1 MFMNRKTD
9 YALRI
14 IRALTDQK
22 RHTASDLAGNE
33 QIPLAFTYKI
43 LKRLSRAGIISL
55 ERGPGGGCRLQ
66 ADLKRIS
73 LYDLILIMEG
83 EADMTA
89 CMTGHYD
96 CSWRKSHGICKIH
109 LNLMAVQKE
118 INQKLQSKSLWDI
131 IGKTT

>member
-22 RHTASDLAGNE
+22 RHTAADLAENE

-43 LKRLSRAGIISL
+43 LKQLARADIINL
-55 ERGPGGGCRLQ
+55 ERGPGGGCLLQ
-66 ADLKRIS
+66 ADLKQVS

-89 CMTGHYD
+89 CMNGHYD
-96 CSWRKSHGICKIH
+96 CSWRRNHGICKIH
-109 LNLMAVQKE
+109 LNLLAIQQE
-118 INQKLQSKSLWDI
+118 INQKLRSKSLWDI

>member
-1 MFMNRKTD
+1 MFMNKKTD

-14 IRALTDQK
+14 IRALTDQN
-22 RHTASDLAGNE
+22 RHTAAELAGNE

-43 LKRLSRAGIISL
+43 LKQLSRAGIISL
-55 ERGPGGGCRLQ
+55 ERGPGGGCSLQ
-66 ADLKRIS
+66 TDLKQIS
-73 LYDLILIMEG
+73 LILIMEG

-89 CMTGHYD
+89 CMNGHYD

>member
-1 MFMNRKTD
+1 MFMNKKTD

-14 IRALTDQK
+14 IRALTDQN
-22 RHTASDLAGNE
+22 RHTAAELAGNG

-43 LKRLSRAGIISL
+43 LKQLSRAGIISL
-55 ERGPGGGCRLQ
+55 ERGPGGGCSLQ
-66 ADLKRIS
+66 TDLKQIS

-89 CMTGHYD
+89 CMNGHYD

>member
-1 MFMNRKTD
+1 MPAIVLVMRKKEGCNKMSKKT
-9 YALRI
+9 
-14 IRALTDQK
+14 
-22 RHTASDLAGNE
+22 HFVTA
-33 QIPLAFTYKI
+33 P
-43 LKRLSRAGIISL
+43 
-55 ERGPGGGCRLQ
+55 
-66 ADLKRIS
+66 
-73 LYDLILIMEG
+73 YDLILIMEG

-89 CMTGHYD
+89 CMNGHYD

>member
-1 MFMNRKTD
+1 
-9 YALRI
+9 
-14 IRALTDQK
+14 
-22 RHTASDLAGNE
+22 
-33 QIPLAFTYKI
+33 
-43 LKRLSRAGIISL
+43 
-55 ERGPGGGCRLQ
+55 
-66 ADLKRIS
+66 
-73 LYDLILIMEG
+73 MEG

-89 CMTGHYD
+89 CMNGHYD